1 MLVFSKLKGFLGGI
15 AVAGITLAAPLPSL
29 AAGCTEASYYGH
41 NDGYAWQT
49 MANGQLMN
57 PNAMIVAHRSYPF
70 GTRIRVT
77 NQSNGRSVVVK
88 VTDRGP
94 YVHGRNL
101 DLSYGAFAKIA
112 SPSQGV
118 AQVCYSRV

>member
-15 AVAGITLAAPLPSL
+15 AVAGMTLAVPSPSL

-49 MANGQLMN
+49 MANGQPMN

-101 DLSYGAFAKIA
+101 DLSYGAFARIA